1 MFLPCAYRM
10 RSLCDS
16 YRVRS
21 RSLSRTSKRL
31 GELTILEKAEICVCL
46 YDVPTL
52 CIPKSPPHFAPRG
65 NGKRQR
71 AREQTGAMQCCRAE
85 WPRVRPSSAL
95 LRRSC
100 EAEIEFLCKEAF
112 LMGMCTCE
120 RGGDTRACNVA
131 RGLRGKTVLKYLI
144 FCLQIKCLFCILS
157 RICVNAQF

>member
-1 MFLPCAYRM
+1 MRFVSCVLALPLSHFKEARGADDF
-10 RSLCDS
+10 RKGRDLCLS
-16 YRVRS
+16 VRCPYS
-21 RSLSRTSKRL
+21 MYSEVAPAFCTTGQRQTAASARTDRRDAVL
-31 GELTILEKAEICVCL
+31 LCGVAE
-46 YDVPTL
+46 
-52 CIPKSPPHFAPRG
+52 SP
-65 NGKRQR
+65 
-71 AREQTGAMQCCRAE
+71 
-85 WPRVRPSSAL
+85 SL

-120 RGGDTRACNVA
+120 RGGGDTRACNVA